1 MVRPPF
7 APREVVRQLL
17 RQSAE
22 VFRWPPTLPDLRD
35 AALVER
41 PHGWSVRLTQEFK
54 GLRVDVS
61 EIIVN
66 LTADGRALSGYNQY
80 HHDIPDTLD
89 PAQARIGPAQDFPPG
104 QPRLQV

>member
-17 RQSAE
+17 RESAE

-66 LTADGRALSGYNQY
+66 VTADGRALSGYN
-80 HHDIPDTLD
+80 
-89 PAQARIGPAQDFPPG
+89 
-104 QPRLQV
+104 